1 LLVKKTGLAGC
12 IFQYDQY
19 NIVFLS
25 KPEMSIYIALA
36 LAGSVGAIS
45 RYWVLK
51 TTYSWLGDNFPYG
64 TLMVNVS
71 GSLVMGFL
79 TVVLVHRFNVSQE
92 IRLALL
98 VGFLGS
104 FTTFSTFS
112 MDTIH
117 WIENGA
123 ILKALIYVFLSVIA
137 CVLGAWAGLI
147 SARQL
152 FLR

>member
-1 LLVKKTGLAGC
+1 
-12 IFQYDQY
+12 
-19 NIVFLS
+19 
-25 KPEMSIYIALA
+25 MSIYIAIA
-36 LAGSVGAIS
+36 LGGSLGAIS
-45 RYWVLK
+45 RYWVS
-51 TTYSWLGDNFPYG
+51 TATYSWLGNNFPYG
-64 TLMVNVS
+64 TLMVNVT

-79 TVVLVHRFNVSQE
+79 TVVLFDVSDE
-92 IRLALL
+92 VRLGLI

-117 WIENGA
+117 WIETGA
-123 ILKALIYVFLSVIA
+123 VIKAIAYMLVSVIA

-147 SARQL
+147 SAKQL

>member
-1 LLVKKTGLAGC
+1 
-12 IFQYDQY
+12 
-19 NIVFLS
+19 
-25 KPEMSIYIALA
+25 MSIYFAIALG
-36 LAGSVGAIS
+36 GSLGAIS
-45 RYWVLK
+45 RYWVS
-51 TTYSWLGDNFPYG
+51 TSTYSWLGGNFPYG
-64 TLMVNVS
+64 TLMVNVT

-79 TVVLVHRFNVSQE
+79 TVLLVQRFDVSDQV
-92 IRLALL
+92 RLGLI

-104 FTTFSTFS
+104 FTTFSAFS

-123 ILKALIYVFLSVIA
+123 VLKALAYVLVSVIA

-147 SARQL
+147 SAKQL

>member
-1 LLVKKTGLAGC
+1 
-12 IFQYDQY
+12 
-19 NIVFLS
+19 
-25 KPEMSIYIALA
+25 MSIYFAIALG
-36 LAGSVGAIS
+36 GSLGAIS
-45 RYWVLK
+45 RYWVA
-51 TTYSWLGDNFPYG
+51 TSTYSWLGSNFPYG
-64 TLMVNVS
+64 TLMVNVT

-79 TVVLVHRFNVSQE
+79 TVLLVQRFEVSDQV
-92 IRLALL
+92 RLGLI

-104 FTTFSTFS
+104 FTTFSAFS

-123 ILKALIYVFLSVIA
+123 VLKALAYVLVSVIA

-147 SARQL
+147 SAKQL

>member
-1 LLVKKTGLAGC
+1 
-12 IFQYDQY
+12 
-19 NIVFLS
+19 
-25 KPEMSIYIALA
+25 MSIYISIALG
-36 LAGSVGAIS
+36 GSLGAIS
-45 RYWVLK
+45 RYWVS
-51 TTYSWLGDNFPYG
+51 TATYSWLGNNFPYG
-64 TLMVNVS
+64 TLMVNVA

-79 TVVLVHRFNVSQE
+79 TVVLVQRFDVSDE
-92 IRLALL
+92 VRLGLI

-117 WIENGA
+117 WIESGA
-123 ILKALIYVFLSVIA
+123 VLKALAYILISVIA

-147 SARQL
+147 SAKQL

>member
-1 LLVKKTGLAGC
+1 
-12 IFQYDQY
+12 
-19 NIVFLS
+19 
-25 KPEMSIYIALA
+25 MSIYFAIALG
-36 LAGSVGAIS
+36 GSLGAIS
-45 RYWVLK
+45 RYWVS
-51 TTYSWLGDNFPYG
+51 TSTYSWLGNNFPYG
-64 TLMVNVS
+64 TLTVNVT

-79 TVVLVHRFNVSQE
+79 TVLLVQRFDVSDQV
-92 IRLALL
+92 RLGLI

-104 FTTFSTFS
+104 FTTFSAFS

-123 ILKALIYVFLSVIA
+123 VLKALAYVLVSVIA

-147 SARQL
+147 GAKQL

>member
-1 LLVKKTGLAGC
+1 
-12 IFQYDQY
+12 
-19 NIVFLS
+19 
-25 KPEMSIYIALA
+25 MSIYFAIALG
-36 LAGSVGAIS
+36 GSLGAIS
-45 RYWVLK
+45 RYWVA
-51 TTYSWLGDNFPYG
+51 TSTYAWLGSNFPYG
-64 TLMVNVS
+64 TLMVNVT

-79 TVVLVHRFNVSQE
+79 TVLLVQRFEVSDQV
-92 IRLALL
+92 RLGLI

-104 FTTFSTFS
+104 FTTFSAFS

-123 ILKALIYVFLSVIA
+123 VLKALAYVLVSVIA

-147 SARQL
+147 SAKQL